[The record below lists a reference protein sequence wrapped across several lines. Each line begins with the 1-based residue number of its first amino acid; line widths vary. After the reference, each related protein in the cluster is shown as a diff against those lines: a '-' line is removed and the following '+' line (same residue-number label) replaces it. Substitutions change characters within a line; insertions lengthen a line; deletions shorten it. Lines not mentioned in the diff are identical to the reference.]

1 MAEFEEKLNSI
12 LGDQN
17 AMSQIMALAQSLS
30 GAGSPP
36 AAETPHPEPAAAPP
50 ADMSLG
56 LNQVDPRLLQLGG
69 RILKE
74 YQRGEDK
81 NTALL
86 LALKPFLRQ
95 ERYAKV
101 DQATGQIGPSGQGG
115 TGIHGADRRG
125 GACITG
131 ISRAT
136 GAIPV

>member
-30 GAGSPP
+30 GAGSPSA
-36 AAETPHPEPAAAPP
+36 AAETPHPEPAAASP

-101 DQATGQIGPSGQGG
+101 DQAIQLARLARVVRVALESMGQTGGEE
-115 TGIHGADRRG
+115 R
-125 GACITG
+125 
-131 ISRAT
+131 
-136 GAIPV
+136 V

>member
-36 AAETPHPEPAAAPP
+36 SAETPHPEPAAAPP

-56 LNQVDPRLLQLGG
+56 LKQVDPRLLQLGG

-101 DQATGQIGPSGQGG
+101 DQAIQLARLARVVRVALESMGQTGGEE
-115 TGIHGADRRG
+115 R
-125 GACITG
+125 
-131 ISRAT
+131 
-136 GAIPV
+136 V

>member
-36 AAETPHPEPAAAPP
+36 AAEKPHPEPAAAPP

-101 DQATGQIGPSGQGG
+101 DQAIQLARLARVVRVALESMGQTGGEE
-115 TGIHGADRRG
+115 R
-125 GACITG
+125 
-131 ISRAT
+131 
-136 GAIPV
+136 V

>member
-30 GAGSPP
+30 GAGSQP

-101 DQATGQIGPSGQGG
+101 DQAIQLARLARVVRVALESMGQTGGEE
-115 TGIHGADRRG
+115 R
-125 GACITG
+125 
-131 ISRAT
+131 
-136 GAIPV
+136 V

>member
-30 GAGSPP
+30 GAGGPQ

-101 DQATGQIGPSGQGG
+101 DQAIQLARLARVVRVALESMGQTGGEE
-115 TGIHGADRRG
+115 R
-125 GACITG
+125 
-131 ISRAT
+131 
-136 GAIPV
+136 V

>member
-1 MAEFEEKLNSI
+1 MGEFEEKLNSI

-36 AAETPHPEPAAAPP
+36 AAAETPHPEPAAAPP

-101 DQATGQIGPSGQGG
+101 DQAIQLARLARVVRVALESMGQTGGEE
-115 TGIHGADRRG
+115 R
-125 GACITG
+125 
-131 ISRAT
+131 
-136 GAIPV
+136 V